1 MESSGKH
8 GINVFVFRD
17 LADGSSSSSSSS
29 SSGSSG
35 SSSSSGSGGGGGGGG
50 SGSSGGSSSGHN
62 ISEDRPQ
69 ARGGTARDVSCL
81 A

>member
-1 MESSGKH
+1 MASSDKH
-8 GINVFVFRD
+8 ETNAFVFRN
-17 LADGSSSSSSSS
+17 LADG

-35 SSSSSGSGGGGGGGG
+35 SDSSSSGSGSSG
-50 SGSSGGSSSGHN
+50 SGSSSGSSSSGSGGHN

-69 ARGGTARDVSCL
+69 ARAGTARDVRCL